1 MIFGTGVDIAKIDRF
16 GIIYEKYQSRFLAKI
31 LSEYELSYF
40 EKARDPSRFLA
51 MRFAAKEATSK
62 ALGTGFKQ
70 GVYPCLISVEHAPSG
85 KPSLKVSGK
94 VLQLFSEFKI
104 KHSHISLSD
113 DGGFAFAS
121 VILEL

>member
-16 GIIYEKYQSRFLAKI
+16 DVIYKKYQLRFLCKI
-31 LSEYELSYF
+31 LSEYELSHF
-40 EKARDPSRFLA
+40 DQVRDPARYLA

-70 GVYPCLISVEHAPSG
+70 GIYPSLISVEHAASG
-85 KPSLKVSGK
+85 KPSLRVSGK
-94 VLQLFSEFKI
+94 VSELFDRFKI
-104 KHSHISLSD
+104 KQSHISLSD

-121 VILEL
+121 VILET